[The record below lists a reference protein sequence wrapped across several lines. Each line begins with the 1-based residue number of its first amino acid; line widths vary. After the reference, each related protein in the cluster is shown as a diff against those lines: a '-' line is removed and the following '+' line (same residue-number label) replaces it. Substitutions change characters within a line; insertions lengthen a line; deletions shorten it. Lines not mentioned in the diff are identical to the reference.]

1 MTLKNKTLRCYF
13 VNNPDSPYFHSETFQ
28 SILLHIQTKT
38 NKSHLKQ
45 VGKNF
50 MLITEQV
57 DSMKSLLEFLEA
69 LSKTAHEN
77 KSGA

>member
-28 SILLHIQTKT
+28 SILLHIQSKT

-45 VGKNF
+45 LAKNF
-50 MLITEQV
+50 MLVTENIS
-57 DSMKSLLEFLEA
+57 SMKLLFEFLEA
-69 LSKTAHEN
+69 LLKTVHEN
-77 KSGA
+77 KAVA